1 MTEINQIIVDREVS
15 CILRDGVTLY
25 ANIYR
30 PNQEGVYPVL
40 LTRLPYN
47 KNLPDFSH
55 RYLDPIRLAMN
66 GYIVIIQDVRGR
78 FASEGEFVPMLQEF
92 KDGYDAVEWASKLP
106 YSNGDVGMFGMSYY
120 AYTQLYAALERP
132 PSLKAIAPAMTGSL
146 INGERFDRGGIIEM
160 AAIET
165 WVLDS
170 IAPDFLKK
178 LKGSEYKDVMEEIT
192 HDLNHIEQW
201 HKYMPIKDWP
211 PIKKHPELSPF
222 FMKYFVDHEFDDQ
235 LRAVL
240 GQKIKGSGMPT
251 LPAYHI
257 AGWYDN
263 HLGHTLSN
271 YEQMQSSKENQKL
284 IVGPWTHGFF
294 DSDIGERS
302 FGLHSSGKSIDG
314 EDDLSS
320 IHIKWFDHWLKGKN
334 TSIKADEDPVKIFVM
349 GINKWRSEKEWPL
362 KRTEYTP
369 FYFDSDGFANV
380 DMKSG
385 KLLQVPSEKNGKDG
399 YIDRKSTR

>member
-1 MTEINQIIVDREVS
+1 
-15 CILRDGVTLY
+15 
-25 ANIYR
+25 
-30 PNQEGVYPVL
+30 
-40 LTRLPYN
+40 
-47 KNLPDFSH
+47 
-55 RYLDPIRLAMN
+55 
-66 GYIVIIQDVRGR
+66 
-78 FASEGEFVPMLQEF
+78 
-92 KDGYDAVEWASKLP
+92 
-106 YSNGDVGMFGMSYY
+106 
-120 AYTQLYAALERP
+120 
-132 PSLKAIAPAMTGSL
+132 
-146 INGERFDRGGIIEM
+146 
-160 AAIET
+160 
-165 WVLDS
+165 
-170 IAPDFLKK
+170 
-178 LKGSEYKDVMEEIT
+178 
-192 HDLNHIEQW
+192 
-201 HKYMPIKDWP
+201 
-211 PIKKHPELSPF
+211 
-222 FMKYFVDHEFDDQ
+222 
-235 LRAVL
+235 
-240 GQKIKGSGMPT
+240 MPT

-399 YIDRKSTR
+399 YIHDPANPVPSHGGGTLFFNGRNAGPRDQRGVSEREDIVVYTSAPLTESVEVTGWVKVFLWASSNAVDTDFAVKLVDVFPDGRAFNLTDGIIRAKYREGIKHQTLLNGEIIKYEIDLWATSNVFIPGHAIRIEIASSNFPRFEVNPSTGGTVLNTAEMAKAKQTIYHGVKYPSHVILPVIPQG